1 MDVINKFY
9 TLSQVDGFYGMK
21 KRIWSHWRALVVNAR
36 GVYRWV
42 LFLNRVVRLDF
53 ISWHLSQ
60 DLKWGSCHNAL
71 RGATPW
77 KREHSVPKLW
87 GINMPGRLGEY
98 HGGHPGWLTQW
109 GGRGSRRTWG
119 QITKL
124 GESWETTTC
133 ILSFTLNVGSQRQE
147 FSKGVTWSV
156 SCLTSITLSV
166 VLRKRERAESGSL
179 SGGNYSLHEVH
190 VPGCWWPVFSEVVHL
205 EDCDSISW

>member
-21 KRIWSHWRALVVNAR
+21 KRIWSHWRALVGNAR

-71 RGATPW
+71 GGATPW
-77 KREHSVPKLW
+77 KREHLVPKLG

-98 HGGHPGWLTQW
+98 Q
-109 GGRGSRRTWG
+109 GGRPADLVSGEEGAAGGLEVRSPNRVSPGRPLHVFYSKRR
-119 QITKL
+119 QP
-124 GESWETTTC
+124 EA
-133 ILSFTLNVGSQRQE
+133 R

-190 VPGCWWPVFSEVVHL
+190 VPGCWWPVFSEVVHR